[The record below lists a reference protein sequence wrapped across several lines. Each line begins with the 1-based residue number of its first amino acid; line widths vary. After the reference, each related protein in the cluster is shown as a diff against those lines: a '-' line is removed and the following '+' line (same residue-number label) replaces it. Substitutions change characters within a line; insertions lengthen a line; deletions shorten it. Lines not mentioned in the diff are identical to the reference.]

1 MCAEYFF
8 KCVISDT
15 ESKDK
20 LVQKIS
26 TLVNT
31 TQNYFQPVMEIC
43 EEMEVRDCTVLCTYS
58 ILWTLK
64 LVLIQYFRH

>member
-1 MCAEYFF
+1 M
-8 KCVISDT
+8 ISDT

-31 TQNYFQPVMEIC
+31 TQNYFRPVMETC

-58 ILWTLK
+58 IFWTLT
-64 LVLIQYFRH
+64 LGTCFVIHSVNDM

>member
-1 MCAEYFF
+1 M
-8 KCVISDT
+8 ISDT

-31 TQNYFQPVMEIC
+31 SQNYFQPVMEIC

-58 ILWTLK
+58 IL
-64 LVLIQYFRH
+64 